1 MSGDLVFET
10 GDAPAPPDEPTRLAI
25 IVAVSD
31 NGVIGRDGDLPWR
44 LPEDLK
50 HFKRTTLG
58 HAVVMG
64 RATWESIGFPLPKR
78 RNIVL
83 TRNREYVADGA
94 EIAHS
99 LDDALALARQTD
111 PEPFVIGGATLY
123 AEALP
128 VATRLEITE
137 VHRDVKGDTFF
148 PGFDRDAFTEVGRR
162 SGDGLDFVTWVRD
175 VD

>member
-1 MSGDLVFET
+1 V
-10 GDAPAPPDEPTRLAI
+10 

-44 LPEDLK
+44 LPEDLR

-83 TRNREYVADGA
+83 TRNREYVAEGA
-94 EIAHS
+94 EVAHS
-99 LDDALALARQTD
+99 LEEALVLARETD

-128 VATRLEITE
+128 IATRLEITE
-137 VHRDVKGDTFF
+137 VHRDVEGDTSF
-148 PGFDRDAFTEVGRR
+148 PEFDRAAFTEVKR
-162 SGDGLDFVTWVRD
+162 SSHDGFDFVTWVRS